1 MAGSML
7 KHLRMFRSICGQEA
21 MPNVIIATT
30 MWGEI
35 KEANGA
41 RREEELKRDFWKDMV
56 ADGCRIERF
65 MDSYESAWFIIDRL
79 SEQERAKVQLSHELV
94 ERRLRLKQTTA
105 GVTLND
111 ELKKLI
117 KARKEASRKLRAQ
130 VKQQDNALVVEE
142 LNQQQTEIDKKILQT
157 ANELKELKIPLTEQ
171 IRTFLQGLRSV
182 GS

>member
-1 MAGSML
+1 
-7 KHLRMFRSICGQEA
+7 
-21 MPNVIIATT
+21 
-30 MWGEI
+30 MWGEVN
-35 KEANGA
+35 EPYGT
-41 RREEELKRDFWKDMV
+41 RREEGPKQDFWKDMV
-56 ADGCRIERF
+56 ADGCMIERF

-105 GVTLND
+105 GVTLNN

-117 KARKEASRKLRAQ
+117 KARKDAARKLRRQAK
-130 VKQQDNALVVEE
+130 KQHNVFVVQE
-142 LNQQQTEIDKKILQT
+142 LNQRQSELDKKILQT

>member
-1 MAGSML
+1 M
-7 KHLRMFRSICGQEA
+7 KHLQMFKSICGQEA

-30 MWGEI
+30 MWGEVN
-35 KEANGA
+35 EAHGA
-41 RREEELKRDFWKDMV
+41 RREEELKRDFGKDMV
-56 ADGCRIERF
+56 TDGCTIERF

-130 VKQQDNALVVEE
+130 VKQQDNALMVEE
-142 LNQQQTEIDKKILQT
+142 LNQQQAEIDKKILQT